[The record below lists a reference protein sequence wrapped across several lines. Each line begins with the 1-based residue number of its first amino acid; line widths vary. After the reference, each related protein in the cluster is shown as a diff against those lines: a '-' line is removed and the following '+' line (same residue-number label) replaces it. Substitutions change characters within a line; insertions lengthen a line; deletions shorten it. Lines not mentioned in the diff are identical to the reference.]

1 MFFTPMAVLEQSTII
16 FILLGMITILFIVTF
31 SFYRLAQRRKN
42 AEQDL
47 VESKRMLHDAIN
59 AIPVRVFWKDLN
71 SRYIGC
77 NDLFAE
83 DARKKGPEEVAGCFD
98 TDLGFSKEEADLY
111 RADDRA
117 VMDSGISKINYEEP
131 QTVGEGQVNW
141 INTSK
146 IPLKNSKGETYGI
159 LGTYEDITPRKRIE
173 EELREREERLRTI
186 NANVPGVLYQF
197 YAKKNGD
204 WGMNYVSEK
213 AREVFDMD
221 PEPWTFVDR
230 FIKGVHPADSG
241 EFVESIVKAVA
252 DESPWYFE
260 GRFLKDSGE
269 LVYFRA
275 SSTPSKKNG
284 QLVFHG
290 VLLDVT
296 ETKNIQEQ
304 LHHSQKMEAIGQ
316 LAGGVA
322 HDFNNML
329 GGIMMSAEI
338 IKRHLPKDSEGH
350 EFQKLIVD
358 SARHASELTQKLLTF
373 SRKQNSSFALVD
385 VNSVVRDVSSIL
397 SKTLD
402 KKIELLFSS
411 EEDELLTRGDYSHL
425 QSAVMNLGINA
436 SHVLGSGGE
445 ISFSTKIK
453 SLDSNYCEN
462 SSFDLL
468 SGDYVSVSVKDT
480 GTGIEAEHLP
490 HIFEPFFTTKDKG
503 QGTGLGLAAVYGTVQ
518 EHKGEILVESELG
531 VGTTFEILL
540 PIVQGKIN
548 PKKET
553 SSLSREEALGTVL
566 VIDDEDVMRLTA
578 ETVLEYL
585 GHKVLVAENGKVGLD
600 VFLENQDQ
608 VDMIILDMIMPEM
621 DGRTCLEEIRK
632 VNQDIPVVLASGY
645 TEQKDFEDVKGLGVS
660 DFLAKPY
667 SSSQLS
673 DIVNQVLNSSK

>member
-1 MFFTPMAVLEQSTII
+1 MLLPPIAVLEPSTVIFVLLGII
-16 FILLGMITILFIVTF
+16 IILLIVAF
-31 SFYRLAQRRKN
+31 RFYRIAQKRKS

-47 VESKRMLHDAIN
+47 IESKRMLHDAIN

-83 DARKKGPEEVAGCFD
+83 DARKSGPEEVAGCLD
-98 TDLGFSKEEADLY
+98 TDLGFSKEEAELY
-111 RADDRA
+111 RADDRS
-117 VMDSGISKINYEEP
+117 VMDSGESKINYEEP
-131 QTVGEGQVNW
+131 QTVGEGQINW

-146 IPLKNSKGETYGI
+146 MPLKNSKGETYGV
-159 LGTYEDITPRKRIE
+159 LGTYEDITSRKRIE

-197 YAKKNGD
+197 FAKKNGN

-213 AREVFDMD
+213 ARDVFGMD
-221 PEPWTFVDR
+221 PEPWTFVER
-230 FIKGVHPADSG
+230 FIEGVHPADRG
-241 EFVESIVKAVA
+241 ALVESIVKSVEA
-252 DESPWYFE
+252 ESPWDFE
-260 GRFLKDSGE
+260 GRFLKSTGE

-338 IKRHLPKDSEGH
+338 IKTHLPENSEGH

-373 SRKQNSSFALVD
+373 SRKQNTSFAVVD
-385 VNSVVRDVSSIL
+385 VSNVVEDVTSIL

-402 KKIELLFSS
+402 KKITVSFTS
-411 EEDELLTRGDYSHL
+411 EKDELLTRGDFSHL
-425 QSAVMNLGINA
+425 QSAMMNLGINA
-436 SHVLGSGGE
+436 SHVLEKGGE
-445 ISFSTKIK
+445 ISFALAVKEI
-453 SLDSNYCEN
+453 DEAYCEN
-462 SSFDLL
+462 STFDLVA
-468 SGDYVSVSVKDT
+468 GEYICISVKDT
-480 GTGIEAEHLP
+480 GSGIEADHLP
-490 HIFEPFFTTKDKG
+490 HIFEPFFTTKPKG

-518 EHKGEILVESELG
+518 EHKGEITVDSDLG
-531 VGTTFEILL
+531 IGTEFKILL
-540 PIVQGKIN
+540 PVATGAEVRSV
-548 PKKET
+548 KED
-553 SSLSREEALGTVL
+553 SLLTEKSISGTVL
-566 VIDDEDVMRLTA
+566 IIDDEDVMRLTA

-585 GHKVLVAENGKVGLD
+585 GHKVYVAEDGQKGLEI
-600 VFLENQDQ
+600 FQEKQDDIDL
-608 VDMIILDMIMPEM
+608 VILDMIMPEL
-621 DGRTCLEEIRK
+621 DGLSCLEKIRK
-632 VNQDIPVVLASGY
+632 LNKNIPVIIASGY
-645 TEQKDFEDVKGLGVS
+645 SERKDFEDVKAFGVK
-660 DFLAKPY
+660 DFGNV
-667 SSSQLS
+667 SSSV
-673 DIVNQVLNSSK
+673 ING